1 MKKLL
6 IILSLTVLTYSCN
19 TFTESGIIDNQDE
32 LKEIFEIG
40 LRNKIQK
47 FTWGD
52 KDVDGLNWKLQK
64 NQIDYFEIKI
74 KGDKKTETVTDLDSV
89 VVFTRKSKNIF
100 DSQDNIVYDFAKTSR
115 QLGSFV
121 VENAAYDQ
129 KMVVDRWY
137 LVTIGFD

>member
-1 MKKLL
+1 MKRLL
-6 IILSLTVLTYSCN
+6 TILSLTVLTCSCN
-19 TFTESGIIDNQDE
+19 TFTESRIIDNQDE

-40 LRNKIQK
+40 LRNKLQK

-52 KDVDGLNWKLQK
+52 EDIDGLNWKLQK
-64 NQIDYFEIKI
+64 YQIDYFEIKI

-89 VVFTRKSKNIF
+89 VVFTRNSKNIF
-100 DSQDNIVYDFAKTSR
+100 DGQDNMVYDFAKTSR

-129 KMVVDRWY
+129 KMVSDRWY